1 MRKGLKKVLAGLLVG
16 AMALCAGAPA
26 FAADGV
32 WDETESVQAEFYA
45 YYDSDDDGTSE
56 WAPAPKGMNTGCI
69 GTWTYDAVNNRA
81 NVDITSFTVMGVT
94 GTISDISGAAVV
106 NKTVTDSVVT
116 NVVFNT
122 NALTTVPGTDLQG
135 VPASLTYTA
144 LYGLMTKTMD
154 VYFVIY

>member
-1 MRKGLKKVLAGLLVG
+1 MKKGLKKLLAGLLVG
-16 AMALCAGAPA
+16 AMALCATAPA

-32 WDETESVQAEFYA
+32 WDENEEYQAEFYA
-45 YYDSDDDGTSE
+45 CYDADDDGTDE

-69 GTWTYDAVNNRA
+69 GDWTYNTITKEA

-94 GTISDISGAAVV
+94 GTISDISGAAVI
-106 NKTVTDSVVT
+106 NKTVSDNVVT

-122 NALTTVPGTDLQG
+122 NALTTVPGTNLQG
-135 VPASLTYTA
+135 IPASLTYTA